1 MPLDWIPRL
10 ARSPRPQAPAPVL
23 LEVDADLQLRIL
35 FALTNEASKRRP
47 RAEAARL
54 HVVERMEM
62 AGGELRLHA
71 PGAARAGLLL
81 VGLPRLSFRQND
93 ESLAVARLPV
103 VRVLEIGARQA
114 AMGRIEIP
122 DARRVVEGAPE
133 ALRVCLMLGSPGR

>member
-10 ARSPRPQAPAPVL
+10 ARSPRPQAPAPQL
-23 LEVDADLQLRIL
+23 LEVDTELQLRIL
-35 FALTNEASKRRP
+35 FALTGEASKRRP
-47 RAEAARL
+47 RLEAARL

-62 AGGELRLHA
+62 FGPELRMHV

-81 VGLPRLSFRQND
+81 VGLPRLSFRENE

-114 AMGRIEIP
+114 VAGRIEIP
-122 DARRVVEGAPE
+122 DAKRFVEGAPE
-133 ALRVCLMLGSPGR
+133 ALRVSLCFGARVR